1 MALVGLAYLKQGL
14 LQWWRRKKVEEMR
27 EVVVS
32 TVEKV
37 ADEAAG
43 AVKAIGEG
51 GRKE

>member
-14 LQWWRRKKVEEMR
+14 LQWWRKKVEEMR

-32 TVEKV
+32 TVQKV

>member
-1 MALVGLAYLKQGL
+1 
-14 LQWWRRKKVEEMR
+14 MR

-43 AVKAIGEG
+43 AVKAIEEG
-51 GRKE
+51 GRKEKHVDSESI